1 MLTAFKATA
10 VGGTRVK
17 SVWDTERERERER
30 VYGYVAGQASIQPTE
45 RERERDGERACEG
58 RRSFTRKRVSEAT
71 LVREKDCWG
80 ARREKSSTP
89 ET

>member
-30 VYGYVAGQASIQPTE
+30 
-45 RERERDGERACEG
+45 ERDGERACEG
-58 RRSFTRKRVSEAT
+58 RRRFTRKRVWEAA
-71 LVREKDCWG
+71 LVREKDRWG